1 MYRRKEM
8 EELVDMAVDRIVE
21 RVLNAE
27 KAWQDSNGL
36 IYGDI
41 PLSTPEDFVMFY
53 IDLRDR
59 GVLDNLRVI
68 SPEVSAD
75 LDERFEKD
83 SLRVMGVR

>member
-1 MYRRKEM
+1 
-8 EELVDMAVDRIVE
+8 VCSSD
-21 RVLNAE
+21 
-27 KAWQDSNGL
+27 
-36 IYGDI
+36 
-41 PLSTPEDFVMFY
+41 